1 MTPNLKAFL
10 DTIAVSEIGNE
21 LLALTENGY
30 NVIVGSRPSMPLLFG
45 SYRDHPRVR
54 INLRADDKRTPQNE
68 DLTSTAAGRY
78 QILAR
83 NFDAYKVLLGLKD
96 FGLASQDAIAT
107 QMIRECRAMDDI
119 EAGRFDEAVFKCRSR
134 WASLPAA
141 GYNQHENDI
150 KDLRAAYLKAGGTIG
165 MAA

>member
-1 MTPNLKAFL
+1 MRNLRSFL

-83 NFDAYKVLLGLKD
+83 NSDAYKVLLGLKD
-96 FGLASQDAIAT
+96 FGPASQDAIAT
-107 QMIRECRAMDDI
+107 QMIRECHAYDDVM
-119 EAGRFDEAVFKCRSR
+119 AGRLADAVAKCSSR
-134 WASLPAA
+134 WASFPGNNYEQRQNNL
-141 GYNQHENDI
+141 EF
-150 KDLRAAYLKAGGTIG
+150 LRSAFIKAGGLL
-165 MAA
+165 ASV